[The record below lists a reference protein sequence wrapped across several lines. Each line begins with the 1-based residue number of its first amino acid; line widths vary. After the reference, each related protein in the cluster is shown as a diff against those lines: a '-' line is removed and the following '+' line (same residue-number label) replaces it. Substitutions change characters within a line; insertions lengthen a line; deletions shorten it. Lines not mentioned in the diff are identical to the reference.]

1 MVKNKPTAAHDILLI
16 LAPPVR
22 LVAWLETV
30 FERKRERG
38 EDIPAAFMEW
48 LARWDDIRAGLPS
61 PIDVLTVEEWAELE
75 EIVP

>member
-1 MVKNKPTAAHDILLI
+1 MQKMITPAHDILLI

-22 LVAWLETV
+22 LVSWLETV

-48 LARWDDIRAGLPS
+48 LARWDDIRQGLPS

>member
-1 MVKNKPTAAHDILLI
+1 MPDKPSAVHDILLI

-22 LVAWLETV
+22 LVSWLETV

-38 EDIPAAFMEW
+38 EAIPPAFMEW
-48 LARWDDIRAGLPS
+48 LARWDDIRQGLPS
-61 PIDVLTVEEWAELE
+61 PVDVLTVEEWEELE